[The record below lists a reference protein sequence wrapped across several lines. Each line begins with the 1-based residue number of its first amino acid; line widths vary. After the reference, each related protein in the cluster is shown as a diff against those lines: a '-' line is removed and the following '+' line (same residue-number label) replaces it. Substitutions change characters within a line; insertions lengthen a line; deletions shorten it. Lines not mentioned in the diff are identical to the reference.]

1 MDERKKQK
9 KIMDDLFAV
18 LPYWY
23 FKVNKTMK
31 QSLNSEMSLETY
43 YCLQTLRRE
52 GAMTMTEIAHR
63 LKVPKQQATKLI
75 GKLYDHQFVDRLQ
88 DDVDKRCI
96 RIQITETAIQY
107 LDRERDQDYVYIE
120 QLKEQ
125 IGLDEMLK
133 FGEALEILLEI
144 LPKLE

>member
-1 MDERKKQK
+1 MDDWKKEK
-9 KIMDDLFAV
+9 KIMDDLLAV
-18 LPYWY
+18 LPYWH

-43 YCLQTLRRE
+43 YCLQTLRKE

-75 GKLYDHQFVDRLQ
+75 GKLHEHQFVERLQ
-88 DDVDKRCI
+88 DGGDKRCI
-96 RIQITETAIQY
+96 RIRITDTAIKY
-107 LDRERDQDYVYIE
+107 LDRERDQDYVYIK